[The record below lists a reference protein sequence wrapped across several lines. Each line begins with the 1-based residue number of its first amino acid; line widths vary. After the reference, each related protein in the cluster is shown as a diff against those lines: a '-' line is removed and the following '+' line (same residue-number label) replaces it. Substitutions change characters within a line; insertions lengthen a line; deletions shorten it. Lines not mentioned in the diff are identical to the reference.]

1 MPAVGRENFP
11 SWTSLPGLQ
20 LARIGA
26 AVTLI
31 RTPGSDRMRL
41 VLQLV
46 ARLFVVVILCLGA
59 ATVWATI
66 DAHRSV
72 DRATAA
78 SAERVSVALEAL
90 YWRELLLR
98 SNRMREQ
105 LLPVPEWR
113 TIETMGLISPGICV
127 RFEPAGAF
135 EKPLCGQ
142 SKGIGQ
148 SPPRWFTA
156 TVQTL
161 LGDHA
166 AVIRPISARA
176 ASAGNVS
183 AAADPN
189 AAIALAWQH
198 ILDNIHVVLL
208 MAVAIALLA
217 SLAIAHTLAPA
228 QQIVAALQRMAR
240 GQYRTSLPRFR
251 SMELAMIGQAV
262 GNLGDRL
269 AQSMEERAALTRRLL
284 EIRGDERRALARELH
299 DEFGQNLTAILAF
312 ASTIE
317 ATSAQ
322 EKDNSEVAQDARMI
336 SQATHRII
344 ACLRDT
350 LNRLRHPPAEELGLE
365 ACLVDLV
372 DSWRSRNST
381 QPTIQL
387 DLKGDLADV
396 RGAVAATAYRVAQEC
411 LTNSLRHSSA
421 RVIVLRI
428 ERRTGAENAL
438 LVHVE
443 DDGGGDASKL
453 ARFPGFGLTGIRER
467 VAALGG
473 SLSIAD
479 ANRGV
484 SVAAT
489 IPLAA

>member
-1 MPAVGRENFP
+1 
-11 SWTSLPGLQ
+11 
-20 LARIGA
+20 
-26 AVTLI
+26 
-31 RTPGSDRMRL
+31 MRL
-41 VLQLV
+41 VVQLV
-46 ARLFVVVILCLGA
+46 ARLFVIVILCLGA

-72 DRATAA
+72 DRATTA

-105 LLPVPEWR
+105 LLPVPDWR
-113 TIETMGLISPGICV
+113 TIETMGLIAPGICV
-127 RFEPAGAF
+127 RFEPAGPF

-142 SKGIGQ
+142 SKGVGQ
-148 SPPRWFTA
+148 SPPRWFAA
-156 TVQTL
+156 TVQAL

-166 AVIRPISARA
+166 TVVRPISARA
-176 ASAGNVS
+176 ANAGSIS
-183 AAADPN
+183 AAADPT
-189 AAIALAWQH
+189 AAVALAWRH
-198 ILDNIHVVLL
+198 ILDNIHVALL

-228 QQIVAALQRMAR
+228 QRIVTALQRMAR
-240 GQYRTSLPRFR
+240 GQYLTPLPRFR
-251 SMELAMIGQAV
+251 SMELAMIGRAV
-262 GNLGDRL
+262 GDLGDRL

-284 EIRGDERRALARELH
+284 EIRSDERRALARELH

-312 ASTIE
+312 ANTIE

-322 EKDNSEVAQDARMI
+322 QKHNSEVAQDARMI
-336 SQATHRII
+336 SQATHRIM

-350 LNRLRHPPAEELGLE
+350 LKRLRHPPAEELGLE

-372 DSWRSRNST
+372 DSWRSRNAT
-381 QPTIQL
+381 QPMIQL
-387 DLKGDLADV
+387 DLKGDLAGV

-411 LTNSLRHSSA
+411 LTNSLRHGSA
-421 RVIVLRI
+421 REIVLRI
-428 ERRTGAENAL
+428 ERRSGAENAL

-443 DDGGGDASKL
+443 DDGGGDAAKV
-453 ARFPGFGLTGIRER
+453 ARSTGFGLIGIRER
-467 VAALGG
+467 VTALGG

-484 SVAAT
+484 RVAAM